1 MRPSRRRSGGTG
13 GRWKGSPRTPG
24 GASEFV
30 GFPSAFMPAVSML
43 RLMASAQIPP
53 DMIDLLEG
61 DALGHLATIR
71 ADGTPHVTPLW
82 IDHDGDTILVDVR
95 VDRVKAANMRERP
108 SVALSI
114 VDPRNPYRHLDITGR
129 AVSSAEVG
137 LRERLTGPA
146 RR

>member
-1 MRPSRRRSGGTG
+1 
-13 GRWKGSPRTPG
+13 
-24 GASEFV
+24 
-30 GFPSAFMPAVSML
+30 ML
-43 RLMASAQIPP
+43 RLVASAQIPP

-108 SVALSI
+108 AVALSI
-114 VDPRNPYRHLDITGR
+114 VRIL
-129 AVSSAEVG
+129 
-137 LRERLTGPA
+137 
-146 RR
+146 

>member
-1 MRPSRRRSGGTG
+1 
-13 GRWKGSPRTPG
+13 
-24 GASEFV
+24 
-30 GFPSAFMPAVSML
+30 
-43 RLMASAQIPP
+43 MAPAQIPS

-71 ADGTPHVTPLW
+71 ADGSPHVTPLW

-108 SVALSI
+108 AVALSI

-129 AVSSAEVG
+129 VVSWSEDGWREHMDALSRRYLKVDLYPWSFPGERRAIFRIEATRVYHEAGDAEVAEG
-137 LRERLTGPA
+137 
-146 RR
+146 